1 MAKYKI
7 GDRFNFLGGIR
18 EIIGVYESG
27 DDIRYWIA
35 YPEEC
40 RDLDTVSEWYVDE
53 KYTKIEPFFEEG
65 KRYGWRHGGSAIYT
79 VDTVRGTGDNRV
91 ALVQTSFGSW
101 DILKPCDFGQAVEIN

>member
-7 GDRFNFLGGIR
+7 GDRFKFFGGIR
-18 EIIGVYESG
+18 EIVGVHEKG
-27 DDIRYWIA
+27 DSIHYWIA
-35 YPEEC
+35 YPEESD
-40 RDLDTVSEWYVDE
+40 DLDTVAEWYIDD

-65 KRYGWRHGGSAIYT
+65 KRYGWKHGGSALYT

-91 ALVQTSFGSW
+91 ALARTSFGGW